1 MAVDLIHR
9 VAQYAEERMS
19 TTPTQAALHA
29 DVAHLAAL
37 DRLPCSPGE
46 AEAAAWIADRFRDA
60 GAARVRVDE
69 ELVHGTYFTP
79 LGVLNAVGAVGGL
92 AVLGGRRLVG
102 GVAATVAAAG
112 LWQDLTGGRKRT
124 LRRFLK
130 RQSTTNV
137 IAEFG
142 PVDARHTIVVHA
154 HHDAARTSF
163 IFDQTITRFV
173 AEKTSL
179 MEKTDRWPPL
189 MGLVFGGPA
198 MVAVGAATRHRGTV
212 AVGTLFAAGTAG
224 VMRHMIHEPVV
235 PGANDNLSGVAV
247 LLEVARRLGAENGS
261 GAGGAGALPPDVRVI
276 LLSAGAEEANQEGM
290 LAFARRYFGTE
301 LTPEGA
307 SFLSLDTVGSPE
319 LVLIEGEGFLRMYE
333 YPSAMKE
340 RVAAAARAAGVR
352 LRRGMR
358 FTFATDGL
366 VPLRRGYQAASI
378 GSVTEHLVPSNYHWP
393 TDTADRVHYDTVAG
407 AVEIVM
413 GTIARSGEAL
423 A

>member
-1 MAVDLIHR
+1 
-9 VAQYAEERMS
+9 MS
-19 TTPTQAALHA
+19 TTPIEAALHA

-46 AEAAAWIADRFRDA
+46 AEAAAWIADRMREA
-60 GAARVRVDE
+60 GAARVRIDE

-79 LGVLNAVGAVGGL
+79 LGILNAVGALGGV
-92 AVLGGRRLVG
+92 AALGGRRLVG
-102 GVAATVAAAG
+102 GLAATVAAAG

-130 RQSTTNV
+130 RQKTTNV

-142 PVDARHTIVVHA
+142 PADAAHTLVVHA

-163 IFDQTITRFV
+163 IFDQTVTQFV
-173 AEKTSL
+173 AGKTRL

-189 MGLVFGGPA
+189 MGLVWGGPA
-198 MVAVGAATRHRGTV
+198 AVAVGAATHHRKTV
-212 AVGTLFAAGTAG
+212 AVGTLVAAGTAG

-247 LLEVARRLGAENGS
+247 LLEVARRLGGGDSSGNGD
-261 GAGGAGALPPDVRVI
+261 AGLPPDTRVI

-290 LAFARRYFGTE
+290 LAFGRRYFGSQ
-301 LTPEGA
+301 LLPESA

-340 RVAAAARAAGVR
+340 RVAAAARAAGVG

-366 VPLRRGYQAASI
+366 VPLRRGFQAASI
-378 GSVTEHLVPSNYHWP
+378 GSVSEHLVPSNYHWP
-393 TDTADRVHYDTVAG
+393 TDTPDRVDYGTVAG
-407 AVEIVM
+407 AVAIVM
-413 GTIARSGEAL
+413 ATIARSGEPL
-423 A
+423 S

>member
-1 MAVDLIHR
+1 MS
-9 VAQYAEERMS
+9 ER
-19 TTPTQAALHA
+19 PTEAALHA
-29 DVAHLAAL
+29 DVAHLATI

-46 AEAAAWIADRFRDA
+46 AEAAAWIAQRFEAA

-79 LGVLNAVGAVGGL
+79 LGVLNAAGALGGI
-92 AVLGGRRLVG
+92 AVLGGRRVVG
-102 GVAATVAAAG
+102 GVVAAVAAAG

-130 RQSTTNV
+130 RRHTTNV
-137 IAEFG
+137 VAEFG
-142 PVDARHTIVVHA
+142 PPDAAHTLVVHA

-163 IFDQTITRFV
+163 IFDQTVTRFV

-179 MEKTDRWPPL
+179 MENSDRWPPL
-189 MGLVFGGPA
+189 MGLVFAGPA
-198 MVAVGAATRHRGTV
+198 LVAFGATTRHRRTV
-212 AVGTLFAAGTAG
+212 AAGTIAAAATAG

-235 PGANDNLSGVAV
+235 PGANDNLSGVAA
-247 LLEVARRLGAENGS
+247 LLEVARRLGEDDA
-261 GAGGAGALPPDVRVI
+261 APLPEGVRVV

-290 LAFARRYFGTE
+290 LAYARRYFGAE
-301 LTPEGA
+301 LTPENA
-307 SFLSLDTVGSPE
+307 SFLSLDTIGSPD

-340 RVAAAARAAGVR
+340 RVAAAAREAGVV

-366 VPLRRGYQAASI
+366 VPLRRGFQAASI

-393 TDTADRVHYDTVAG
+393 TDTPDRVRYDTVAG
-407 AVEIVM
+407 AVEVVM
-413 GTIARSGEAL
+413 GTIARSAQPLG
-423 A
+423 

>member
-1 MAVDLIHR
+1 
-9 VAQYAEERMS
+9 MS
-19 TTPTQAALHA
+19 GTPTQAALNA
-29 DVAHLAAL
+29 DVAHLATI

-46 AEAAAWIADRFRDA
+46 AEAAAWIAERFEAA
-60 GAARVRVDE
+60 GAQRVRVDE

-79 LGVLNAVGAVGGL
+79 LGVLNAAGAVGGI
-92 AVLGGRRLVG
+92 AVLGGRRVVG
-102 GVAATVAAAG
+102 GVVAAVAAAG
-112 LWQDLTGGRKRT
+112 LWQDLTGARKRT

-130 RQSTTNV
+130 RRHTTNV
-137 IAEFG
+137 VAEFG
-142 PVDARHTIVVHA
+142 PADAAHTLVVHA

-163 IFDQTITRFV
+163 IFDQTVTKFV

-179 MEKTDRWPPL
+179 MENSDRWPPL

-198 MVAVGAATRHRGTV
+198 LVAFGATMRHRRTV
-212 AVGTLFAAGTAG
+212 AAGTVVAAATAA

-235 PGANDNLSGVAV
+235 PGANDNLSGVAA
-247 LLEVARRLGAENGS
+247 LLEVARRLGGD
-261 GAGGAGALPPDVRVI
+261 GGAPAPLPDGVRVI

-290 LAFARRYFGTE
+290 LAYARRYFGGA
-301 LTPEGA
+301 LTPDRA
-307 SFLSLDTVGSPE
+307 SFLSLDTIGSPD

-340 RVAAAARAAGVR
+340 RVAAAARDAGVH
-352 LRRGMR
+352 LHRGMR

-413 GTIARSGEAL
+413 GTILRSGEPL

>member
-1 MAVDLIHR
+1 MS
-9 VAQYAEERMS
+9 ER
-19 TTPTQAALHA
+19 PTEDALHA
-29 DVAHLAAL
+29 DVAHLATI

-46 AEAAAWIADRFRDA
+46 AEAAAWIAERFEAA
-60 GAARVRVDE
+60 GAERVRVDQ

-79 LGVLNAVGAVGGL
+79 LGVLNALGALGGV
-92 AVLGGRRLVG
+92 AVLGGRRVVG
-102 GVAATVAAAG
+102 GVAGALAAAG

-130 RQSTTNV
+130 RRHTTNV

-142 PVDARHTIVVHA
+142 PADAPQTLVVHA

-163 IFDQTITRFV
+163 IFDQTVTRFV
-173 AEKTSL
+173 AEKTRL
-179 MEKTDRWPPL
+179 MENSDRWPPL

-198 MVAVGAATRHRGTV
+198 LVAFGAVTSHRRTV
-212 AVGTLFAAGTAG
+212 ALGTLVAGATAG

-235 PGANDNLSGVAV
+235 PGANDNLSGVAA
-247 LLEVARRLGAENGS
+247 LLEVARRLGGDGDGEGEGDAV
-261 GAGGAGALPPDVRVI
+261 LPEGVRVI

-290 LAFARRYFGTE
+290 LAYARRYFGSE
-301 LTPEGA
+301 LQPSGA
-307 SFLSLDTVGSPE
+307 SFLSLDTIGSPD

-340 RVAAAARAAGVR
+340 RVAAAAREAGVA

-378 GSVTEHLVPSNYHWP
+378 GSVSEHLVPSNYHWP
-393 TDTADRVHYDTVAG
+393 TDTPDRVHYDTVAD
-407 AVEIVM
+407 AVEVVM
-413 GTIARSGEAL
+413 GTIARSAEPLG
-423 A
+423 

>member
-1 MAVDLIHR
+1 
-9 VAQYAEERMS
+9 MS
-19 TTPTQAALHA
+19 TTPTEAALHA
-29 DVAHLAAL
+29 DVAHLSAI

-46 AEAAAWIADRFRDA
+46 AEAAAWIAERFRAA

-79 LGVLNAVGAVGGL
+79 LGVLNAVGALSGL
-92 AVLGGRRLVG
+92 AVLTGRRRLG
-102 GVAATVAAAG
+102 GALATVAAAG
-112 LWQDLTGGRKRT
+112 LWQDLTGARKRT

-130 RQSTTNV
+130 RRHTTNV

-142 PVDARHTIVVHA
+142 PEDAAHTLVVHA

-163 IFDQTITRFV
+163 IFDQTVTRFV

-179 MEKTDRWPPL
+179 MEKSDRWPPL

-198 MVAVGAATRHRGTV
+198 LVALGAATGNRRTV
-212 AVGTLFAAGTAG
+212 AAGTFFAAGTAG

-235 PGANDNLSGVAV
+235 PGANDNLSGVAA
-247 LLEVARRLGAENGS
+247 LLEVARRLGS
-261 GAGGAGALPPDVRVI
+261 GAAQLPPGVRVV

-290 LAFARRYFGTE
+290 LAFARRYFGAP
-301 LTPEGA
+301 LAPENA
-307 SFLSLDTVGSPE
+307 SFLSLDTIGSPD

-340 RVAAAARAAGVR
+340 RVAAAARAAGVT

-393 TDTADRVHYDTVAG
+393 TDTADRVHYDTVAS
-407 AVEIVM
+407 AVEVVL
-413 GTIARSGEAL
+413 GTIARSAEPLG
-423 A
+423 

>member
-1 MAVDLIHR
+1 MPR
-9 VAQYAEERMS
+9 
-19 TTPTQAALHA
+19 TPTEDALHA
-29 DVAHLAAL
+29 DVAHLSTI

-46 AEAAAWIADRFRDA
+46 AEAAAWIAERFRAA

-79 LGVLNAVGAVGGL
+79 LGVLNAAGALGGV

-102 GVAATVAAAG
+102 GVLGTAAAAG

-130 RQSTTNV
+130 RRQTTNV

-142 PVDARHTIVVHA
+142 APDAAHTLVVHA

-163 IFDQTITRFV
+163 IFDQTLTGWIAEHTR
-173 AEKTSL
+173 L
-179 MEKTDRWPPL
+179 MDNSDRWPPL
-189 MGLVFGGPA
+189 MGLVFAGPA
-198 MVAVGAATRHRGTV
+198 AVALGAATHHRRTV
-212 AVGTLFAAGTAG
+212 AVGTGIAAGAAA

-235 PGANDNLSGVAV
+235 PGANDNLSGVAA
-247 LLEVARRLGAENGS
+247 LLEVARRLGAEP
-261 GAGGAGALPPDVRVI
+261 GALPAGVRVL

-290 LAFARRYFGTE
+290 LAFARRYFGAD
-301 LTPEGA
+301 LTPENA
-307 SFLSLDTVGSPE
+307 SFLSLDTIGSPE

-340 RVAAAARAAGVR
+340 RVAGAARAAGV
-352 LRRGMR
+352 LVRRGMR

-366 VPLRRGYQAASI
+366 IPLRRGFQAASV
-378 GSVTEHLVPSNYHWP
+378 GSVSEHLVPSNYHWP

-407 AVEIVM
+407 AVDIVM
-413 GTIARSGEAL
+413 GTIARSTEPLGPAR
-423 A
+423 

>member
-1 MAVDLIHR
+1 
-9 VAQYAEERMS
+9 MS
-19 TTPTQAALHA
+19 GTPTQAALNA
-29 DVAHLAAL
+29 DVAHLATI

-46 AEAAAWIADRFRDA
+46 AEAAAWIAQRFEAA
-60 GAARVRVDE
+60 GAQRVRVDE

-79 LGVLNAVGAVGGL
+79 LGVLNAVGALGGI
-92 AVLGGRRLVG
+92 AVLGGRRVVG
-102 GVAATVAAAG
+102 GVVAAVAAAG
-112 LWQDLTGGRKRT
+112 LWQDLTGARKRT

-130 RQSTTNV
+130 RRHTTNV
-137 IAEFG
+137 VAEFG
-142 PVDARHTIVVHA
+142 PADAAYTLVVHA

-163 IFDQTITRFV
+163 IFDQTLTKFV

-179 MEKTDRWPPL
+179 MEKSDRWPPL

-198 MVAVGAATRHRGTV
+198 LVAFGATMRHRKTVAAGTV
-212 AVGTLFAAGTAG
+212 AAAATAAT
-224 VMRHMIHEPVV
+224 MRHMIHEPVV
-235 PGANDNLSGVAV
+235 PGANDNLSGVAA
-247 LLEVARRLGAENGS
+247 LLEVARRLGDGS
-261 GAGGAGALPPDVRVI
+261 APAVLPDGVRVI

-290 LAFARRYFGTE
+290 LAYARRYFGAA
-301 LTPEGA
+301 LTPSNT
-307 SFLSLDTVGSPE
+307 SFLSLDTIGSPD

-340 RVAAAARAAGVR
+340 RVAAAARDAGVH
-352 LRRGMR
+352 LHRGMR

-407 AVEIVM
+407 AVEVVM
-413 GTIARSGEAL
+413 GTIARTGEPL